1 LFKIYFVD
9 PLHWAS
15 EYKTCS
21 GKYQS
26 PIDIEENLVTKVN
39 LPLLRF
45 HNIDTLPSTTTIK
58 NNGHTGIL
66 IYIYINIYIYIYHLF
81 FINLLAKKKKIV

>member
-1 LFKIYFVD
+1 MYIIYSIIFLD
-9 PLHWAS
+9 PLHWAT

-45 HNIDTLPSTTTIK
+45 HNIDTLPTSTIIT
-58 NNGHTGIL
+58 NNGHTGN
-66 IYIYINIYIYIYHLF
+66 INIF
-81 FINLLAKKKKIV
+81 TF